1 MLFKVQIFAM
11 FWGVYGYQLIP
22 RIEDCGLTCSQGF
35 LCRTQTSS
43 GILSSFCHP
52 APASLSPTT
61 LRSMKLWTAMKCA
74 GQRQCSLLL
83 SVKGTLHLE
92 ENIRGMEICYLSM
105 ETQNSQCVRVK
116 ISKDINVKSAVRK
129 VKVQFNCF
137 EVSAGQH
144 LHVTMRTIPNY
155 CGVKKDQEYY
165 VEGWNPSVEI
175 NDDLGGWEGVM
186 NEKTEIHTGQEIRT
200 LIPTLLSLPH
210 LPAQQLCEARRQM
223 SQKNKRSVL
232 NFADCRNSV
241 VEENIPV
248 CFASGIRII
257 YDVDR
262 ARKTISVDIS
272 EAAQGTDYY
281 VRLCHQWFLCED
293 VGPVTLVQGK
303 DLVKP
308 VSLQYTQLLP
318 CLCIEVWP
326 AISDA
331 QRTQLCPFKNGN
343 YIMCFYSAFISLLCC
358 FLDTKALWDNVIY
371 NPNTQTLAWEA
382 ACPVHV
388 TVSLCQLMKTNDRC
402 VDLENTANIAAEKVK
417 YSRVDAQPN
426 LCMKFATKHGSWI
439 RCPFA
444 RGNPQA
450 WEMNLA
456 VMDKWIEVSFMS
468 QAAEAEFSVQ
478 VCNKTEASLCNSTG
492 IHQPISVAGLSST
505 YVNISGKTC
514 GSDIC
519 IQGRRTDVDYSIP
532 SHICDLPCI
541 SATRSQ
547 ERDENSLS
555 ILSLIALLVLTV
567 TMMGLLGHKV
577 LSVFHKESHKE
588 KSTAQT
594 KMQSMKSTC
603 SLHL

>member
-1 MLFKVQIFAM
+1 MLFKLQIFAM
-11 FWGVYGYQLIP
+11 FWGAYGYQLIP
-22 RIEDCGLTCSQGF
+22 RIEECGLTCSQGF

-83 SVKGTLHLE
+83 SVKGMLHLE
-92 ENIRGMEICYLSM
+92 ENIRGIEICYLSM

-116 ISKDINVKSAVRK
+116 ISKDMNVKSAVRK

-165 VEGWNPSVEI
+165 VE
-175 NDDLGGWEGVM
+175 
-186 NEKTEIHTGQEIRT
+186 
-200 LIPTLLSLPH
+200 
-210 LPAQQLCEARRQM
+210 
-223 SQKNKRSVL
+223 
-232 NFADCRNSV
+232 DCRNSD

-248 CFASGIRII
+248 CFVPGIRII

-262 ARKTISVDIS
+262 ARKTILVDIS
-272 EAAQGTDYY
+272 ETVQGTDYY

-293 VGPVTLVQGK
+293 VGPVALVQGK

-318 CLCIEVWP
+318 CLCIEAWP
-326 AISDA
+326 AIPDA
-331 QRTQLCPFKNGN
+331 QRTQLCPFKN
-343 YIMCFYSAFISLLCC
+343 
-358 FLDTKALWDNVIY
+358 DTKALWDNVIY
-371 NPNTQTLAWEA
+371 NPNTQTLEWEA

-388 TVSLCQLMKTNDRC
+388 TVSLCQLMKTNDQC

-426 LCMKFATKHGSWI
+426 LCMKFATKHGSWV

-456 VMDKWIEVSFMS
+456 VMDNRIEVSFMS
-468 QAAEAEFSVQ
+468 QAAEAKFSIH

-532 SHICDLPCI
+532 SHICDLACI

-547 ERDENSLS
+547 EGDENSLS

-567 TMMGLLGHKV
+567 TMMGLLGHKL
-577 LSVFHKESHKE
+577 LSVFHKETHKE

-594 KMQSMKSTC
+594 KMQRMKSTC

>member
-22 RIEDCGLTCSQGF
+22 RIEDCGLTCSQNKSPKTWTSLSLSLKEYVEEEIIKGF

-165 VEGWNPSVEI
+165 VE
-175 NDDLGGWEGVM
+175 
-186 NEKTEIHTGQEIRT
+186 
-200 LIPTLLSLPH
+200 
-210 LPAQQLCEARRQM
+210 
-223 SQKNKRSVL
+223 
-232 NFADCRNSV
+232 DCRNSD

-248 CFASGIRII
+248 CFVSGIRII

-331 QRTQLCPFKNGN
+331 QRTQLCPFKNG
-343 YIMCFYSAFISLLCC
+343 
-358 FLDTKALWDNVIY
+358 K
-371 NPNTQTLAWEA
+371 
-382 ACPVHV
+382 
-388 TVSLCQLMKTNDRC
+388 
-402 VDLENTANIAAEKVK
+402 
-417 YSRVDAQPN
+417 
-426 LCMKFATKHGSWI
+426 
-439 RCPFA
+439 
-444 RGNPQA
+444 
-450 WEMNLA
+450 
-456 VMDKWIEVSFMS
+456 
-468 QAAEAEFSVQ
+468 
-478 VCNKTEASLCNSTG
+478 
-492 IHQPISVAGLSST
+492 
-505 YVNISGKTC
+505 
-514 GSDIC
+514 
-519 IQGRRTDVDYSIP
+519 
-532 SHICDLPCI
+532 
-541 SATRSQ
+541 
-547 ERDENSLS
+547 
-555 ILSLIALLVLTV
+555 
-567 TMMGLLGHKV
+567 
-577 LSVFHKESHKE
+577 
-588 KSTAQT
+588 
-594 KMQSMKSTC
+594 
-603 SLHL
+603 